1 MDRLAVFALL
11 GLAACGA
18 FRREN
23 DSPTAQRLRL
33 CVQNATVGYG
43 NITAH
48 ADLVRFDVMPEQE
61 VCKMVPAAGPSLV
74 LTAQTMG
81 GGTSGPLRYGT
92 RLQPTG
98 PGCWRWRL
106 TDSPTSSI
114 DLTPCEDTDRAEG
127 MRQTSP

>member
-48 ADLVRFDVMPEQE
+48 ADLVRFDVMPGQE
-61 VCKMVPAAGPSLV
+61 VCKMVPASGPSLM
-74 LTAQTMG
+74 LTASTMG
-81 GGTSGPLRYGT
+81 GGTTGPLRYGT

-114 DLTPCEDTDRAEG
+114 DLLPCAQRNGSSGNQTTP
-127 MRQTSP
+127 

>member
-1 MDRLAVFALL
+1 MNRLAMLALL

-18 FRREN
+18 FRRDN

-48 ADLVRFDVMPEQE
+48 ADLVRFDVMPGQQ
-61 VCKMVPAAGPSLV
+61 VCKMVPAAGPSLA
-74 LTAQTMG
+74 LTAQTLG
-81 GGTSGPLRYGT
+81 GGASGPLRYAT
-92 RLQPTG
+92 RLQHAG

-106 TDSPTSSI
+106 TASRTSSI
-114 DLTPCEDTDRAEG
+114 DLLPCETNESSGSQPA
-127 MRQTSP
+127 P

>member
-1 MDRLAVFALL
+1 MNRLAVLALL

-48 ADLVRFDVMPEQE
+48 ADLVRFDVMPGQE
-61 VCKMVPAAGPSLV
+61 VCKMVPASGPSLV
-74 LTAQTMG
+74 LTASTMG
-81 GGTSGPLRYGT
+81 GGTTGPLRYGT

-106 TDSPTSSI
+106 SDSPTSSI
-114 DLTPCEDTDRAEG
+114 DLLPCEQRNGSSGNQPA
-127 MRQTSP
+127 P

>member
-1 MDRLAVFALL
+1 MKRFALFALL
-11 GLAACGA
+11 GLAACSA
-18 FRREN
+18 FRSEN

-48 ADLVRFDVMPEQE
+48 ADLVRFDVMPGQE
-61 VCKMVPAAGPSLV
+61 VCKMVAATGPMLE

-81 GGTSGPLRYGT
+81 GGASGPLRYAT
-92 RLQPTG
+92 RLQHAG

-106 TDSPTSSI
+106 TDSRSSSI
-114 DLTPCEDTDRAEG
+114 DILPCE
-127 MRQTSP
+127 QTTGSGNQPAP

>member
-1 MDRLAVFALL
+1 MHRLAVVALL
-11 GLAACGA
+11 GLAACSA
-18 FRREN
+18 FRSEN

-48 ADLVRFDVMPEQE
+48 ADMVRFDIMPGQE
-61 VCKMVPAAGPSLV
+61 VCKMVPATGPMLA

-81 GGTSGPLRYGT
+81 GGASGPLRYAT
-92 RLQPTG
+92 RLQHAG

-106 TDSPTSSI
+106 SDSPNSSI
-114 DLTPCEDTDRAEG
+114 DILPCEQ
-127 MRQTSP
+127 QTGSSGNQPAP

>member
-1 MDRLAVFALL
+1 MNRLAVIALL
-11 GLAACGA
+11 GLAACGV

-48 ADLVRFDVMPEQE
+48 ADLVRFDIMPGQE
-61 VCKMVPAAGPSLV
+61 VCKMVPATGPSLV
-74 LTAQTMG
+74 LTAQTLG
-81 GGTSGPLRYGT
+81 GGTTGPLRYGT

-106 TDSPTSSI
+106 TDSPASSI
-114 DLTPCEDTDRAEG
+114 DLLPCE
-127 MRQTSP
+127 QTNGSSGSQTTP

>member
-1 MDRLAVFALL
+1 MNRLAVLALL

-18 FRREN
+18 FRRDN

-48 ADLVRFDVMPEQE
+48 ADLVRFDVMPGQE
-61 VCKMVPAAGPSLV
+61 VCKMVPAAGPQLV

-81 GGTSGPLRYGT
+81 GGATGPRSYAT
-92 RLQPTG
+92 RLQAAG
-98 PGCWRWRL
+98 AGCWRWRL
-106 TDSPTSSI
+106 TDSQSSSI
-114 DLTPCEDTDRAEG
+114 DLTPCEHA
-127 MRQTSP
+127 RQASP